1 MNLKNQTTSNHCILI
16 VVKYLTLDQQ
26 MTRQYYRVVHEKEVE
41 MFLMIKIKVKIGQ
54 ENVSEKNRS
63 TTAQKENLIN
73 LDRVQTLRHRIIL
86 QRQLQ
91 ILIAKNIKTV
101 LLDALRGKSQI
112 DIKIK
117 DVDQKLTKA
126 LAESI

>member
-1 MNLKNQTTSNHCILI
+1 
-16 VVKYLTLDQQ
+16 
-26 MTRQYYRVVHEKEVE
+26 

-91 ILIAKNIKTV
+91 ILIVKNIKTV

-112 DIKIK
+112 DINIK
-117 DVDQKLTKA
+117 EVDQELTKA
-126 LAESI
+126 LTESI

>member
-91 ILIAKNIKTV
+91 ILIVKNIKTV

>member
-91 ILIAKNIKTV
+91 ILIVKNIKTV

-112 DIKIK
+112 DINIK
-117 DVDQKLTKA
+117 EVDQELTKA

>member
-91 ILIAKNIKTV
+91 ILIVKNIKTV

-112 DIKIK
+112 DINIK
-117 DVDQKLTKA
+117 EVDQELTKA
-126 LAESI
+126 LTESI